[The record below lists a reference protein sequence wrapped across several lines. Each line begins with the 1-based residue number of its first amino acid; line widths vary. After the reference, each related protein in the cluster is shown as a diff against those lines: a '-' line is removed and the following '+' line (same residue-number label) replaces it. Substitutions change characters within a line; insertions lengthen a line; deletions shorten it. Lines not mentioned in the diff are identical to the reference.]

1 MAHAI
6 SCPCGWEATGAEDE
20 VIEAFVEH
28 AEESHGKKVP
38 SEAASA
44 MIKQA

>member
-6 SCPCGWEATGAEDE
+6 SCPCGFEATGTEDE
-20 VIEAFVEH
+20 VVEAFVQH
-28 AEESHGKKVP
+28 AEESHGKQVSAKD
-38 SEAASA
+38 ASA